1 MPYKEKPIVKQ
12 YYSISEAE
20 EIVGV
25 PKSTLRFWEKKFPK
39 LNPKKNKKGNRLY
52 SLKDLEYLKLV
63 QYLVKERR
71 FTIDGAKQQLSN
83 NREQAKK
90 DAEIV
95 GKLNSIKSFLLEL
108 KEQL

>member
-12 YYSISEAE
+12 YYTISETS
-20 EIVGV
+20 EIIGV
-25 PKSTLRFWEKKFPK
+25 PKSTLRFWETKFSN
-39 LNPKKNKKGNRLY
+39 LNPKKNSRGNRLF
-52 SLKDLEYLKLV
+52 SLKDIEFLKLIH
-63 QYLVKERR
+63 YLVKERR

-83 NREQAKK
+83 NKEQTKK

-95 GKLNSIKSFLLEL
+95 DKLTSIKSFLLEL